1 MLLGLR
7 QREVVMKCGE
17 SAQASAGRLSCDRC
31 KDYGGQQPAFQPKTH
46 ATTTCLVVR
55 PGSKRVGPI
64 DRGGGITTRHAH
76 GSVGRFPAFAELISS
91 HGSSRD
97 QQLESHRRKDGSQ
110 WHNRELVLHACQ
122 GHCRWETRPDAGD
135 FPTDA

>member
-1 MLLGLR
+1 MLPGLR

-31 KDYGGQQPAFQPKTH
+31 KDYGGQQPACQPKTL
-46 ATTTCLVVR
+46 AMTTYLVVR

-64 DRGGGITTRHAH
+64 DRGGGITTRRAH
-76 GSVGRFPAFAELISS
+76 GSVGRFPAFAGLISS

-110 WHNRELVLHACQ
+110 RHNRKLVLHARQ
-122 GHCRWETRPDAGD
+122 SHRRRKAGPDAGGLS
-135 FPTDA
+135 TNA